1 MKTIITALLLGISL
15 SVLAASADPGG
26 TWTASF
32 DTQIG
37 VQNYTY
43 TFTVVGDTVT
53 GTAASA
59 NGEVEIQDGKL
70 SGNTLTFT
78 ELFTFQGMDLLITYT
93 GEVMGNEIH
102 FTRDV
107 AGFANE
113 SLVATRTP

>member
-1 MKTIITALLLGISL
+1 MKTITSALLLSFSL
-15 SVLAASADPGG
+15 YLLAASADISGS
-26 TWTASF
+26 WTASF

-43 TFTVVGDTVT
+43 QFTVDGETVT
-53 GTAASA
+53 GLATSAS
-59 NGEVEIQDGKL
+59 GEVEIQSGRL

-78 ELFTFQGMDLLITYT
+78 ELMTFQGMELLISYT

-107 AGFANE
+107 AGLANE